1 MSDELAYF
9 NGIDGTTGRYL
20 LPPMP
25 AATLAQIA
33 LGKTLDGGLSD
44 LKTVAARR
52 RVGDYAITAGRDPT
66 SLASA
71 GWGLIT
77 PARADPKRVAA
88 ILEALTPLRDLRRE
102 QAGPLYKEFTGP
114 AGYRAGSQTRS
125 SPAQAVRQGQGRVG
139 PVDPNRSR
147 TTCSSSPTRSRSVEF
162 QYQLDVQYAVGRIC
176 FRPWTSIP
184 ATPRPWPP
192 PSGRSVTARKAVFFE

>member
-1 MSDELAYF
+1 MPDDLAYF
-9 NGIDGTTGRYL
+9 NGIDGSTGRYL

-66 SLASA
+66 RLASA

-77 PARADPKRVAA
+77 PARADSKVVAA
-88 ILEALTPLRDLRRE
+88 ILEALTPLRELRRE

-114 AGYRAGSQTRS
+114 AGYRAGESKSAFLARPKLS
-125 SPAQAVRQGQGRVG
+125 DRDKAGSG
-139 PVDPNRSR
+139 PVDPERVPYYLLLVADPESI
-147 TTCSSSPTRSRSVEF
+147 PFEF
-162 QYQLDVQYAVGRIC
+162 QYQLDVQYAV
-176 FRPWTSIP
+176 
-184 ATPRPWPP
+184 
-192 PSGRSVTARKAVFFE
+192 